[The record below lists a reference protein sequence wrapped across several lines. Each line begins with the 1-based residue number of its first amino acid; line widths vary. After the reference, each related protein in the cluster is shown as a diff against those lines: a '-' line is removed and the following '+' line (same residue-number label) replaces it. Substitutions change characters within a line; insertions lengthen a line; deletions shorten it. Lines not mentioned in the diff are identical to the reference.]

1 MLKGGYQIIDLKGK
15 TLPATI
21 AGTHAA
27 CAAVFGTTKK
37 AIKVSGVVVS
47 GSVIPDAEGYLTLSS
62 TTYTIHAAGRTI
74 TVTSADL
81 VTDTTT

>member
-1 MLKGGYQIIDLKGK
+1 MIKGGYQIVDLKGK

-21 AGTHAA
+21 AGTHALLGK
-27 CAAVFGTTKK
+27 VFGTTKK
-37 AIKVSGVVVS
+37 KVVLSGLAVS
-47 GSVIPDAEGYLTLSS
+47 GSVVPDADGYLTLSS
-62 TTYTIHAAGRTI
+62 TTYTIHAGGRTV

>member
-1 MLKGGYQIIDLKGK
+1 MIKGGYQIIDLKGT

-21 AGTHAA
+21 KGTHAV
-27 CAAVFGTTKK
+27 CDVVFDKTKK
-37 AIKVSGVVVS
+37 TVKLSGLVVS
-47 GSVIPDAEGYLTLSS
+47 GKVVPDVDGYLTLSS
-62 TTYTIHAAGRTI
+62 TTYTIHAGGRTV

>member
-1 MLKGGYQIIDLKGK
+1 MIKGGYQIVDLKET

-21 AGTHAA
+21 KGTHA
-27 CAAVFGTTKK
+27 VITEVYGKTKK
-37 AIKVSGVVVS
+37 SVKLSGLVVS
-47 GSVIPDAEGYLTLSS
+47 GAVVPDMDAYVTLSS
-62 TTYTIHAAGRTI
+62 TTYTIHAGDRTI

>member
-1 MLKGGYQIIDLKGK
+1 MRGGYQIIDLKGA

-27 CAAVFGTTKK
+27 LAAQAAHEKTCKLSGL
-37 AIKVSGVVVS
+37 KVSGVV
-47 GSVIPDAEGYLTLSS
+47 IPEADGYVTLSS

-74 TVTSADL
+74 TVTAADL

>member
-1 MLKGGYQIIDLKGK
+1 MRGGYSIINLKEK

-21 AGTHAA
+21 AGTHAV
-27 CAAVFGTTKK
+27 CGEIFNKTKK
-37 AIKVSGVVVS
+37 TVKVSGLVVS
-47 GSVIPDAEGYLTLSS
+47 GAVVPECDGYLTLSS
-62 TTYTIHAAGRTI
+62 TTYTIHAGGRTI